1 MPLPITISAMLLSL
15 FEHID
20 DPLLRVFSR
29 MTDSELRDPK
39 QLVGLSLATGITFS
53 EEGIFIAES
62 RNVIERALNAGLKP
76 FALISEKRWLE
87 PHRDLFERI
96 EALEQSGTAPA
107 GHASISRGHASIPQ
121 FIGSHADIEQLTNF
135 KRTVGPIAAFHR
147 PALPSP
153 EALLQD
159 AHRVA
164 ILEDITNFTNIGA
177 IFRSAAALGI
187 DAVLVTPG
195 CHDPFYRRAARVSM
209 GTVFQVP

>member
-1 MPLPITISAMLLSL
+1 MVHYYNLLMIISLQ
-15 FEHID
+15 EHIN
-20 DPLLRVFSR
+20 PILRVFSR

-39 QLVGLSLATGITFS
+39 QLIGLSRATGIQFNN
-53 EEGIFIAES
+53 EGIFIAES
-62 RNVIERALNAGLKP
+62 SNVIQRALNAGLKP

-87 PHRDLFERI
+87 PHRDLFDRI
-96 EALEQSGTAPA
+96 EHLELSLKSP
-107 GHASISRGHASIPQ
+107 IPQ
-121 FIGSHADIEQLTNF
+121 YLGSHAEIENLTGF

-147 PALPSP
+147 PTLPLLSDILK
-153 EALLQD
+153 EA
-159 AHRVA
+159 RRIA

-209 GTVFQVP
+209 GCVFQVPWTRIPPDSRG